1 MIYSHRLADWTL
13 GKSGGII
20 CPKRPWLVLESAS
33 VLANSSCQLIKGLT
47 MLIYTQLGQL
57 NWMSCFCLHMN
68 QVKLSY
74 LRSSCGHVHPQSVE
88 TSGGSASCL
97 AMVVLQSTN
106 WQVLQK
112 CSRLTVRRKWNDT
125 SEKASISLI
134 PLDSRTL
141 RCIKSNPLQQA
152 PAPRFW
158 VLPNIWDCPCC
169 PPLTVRKKNMA
180 LLNHLKLQFCQII
193 LKPVKRN
200 IGTQKEAPPACIK
213 FT

>member
-1 MIYSHRLADWTL
+1 
-13 GKSGGII
+13 
-20 CPKRPWLVLESAS
+20 
-33 VLANSSCQLIKGLT
+33 
-47 MLIYTQLGQL
+47 
-57 NWMSCFCLHMN
+57 MN

-112 CSRLTVRRKWNDT
+112 CSRLTVRRKWTGRNDT
-125 SEKASISLI
+125 SEKASNSLI
-134 PLDSRTL
+134 PLDSLDSRTL
-141 RCIKSNPLQQA
+141 GCIKSNPLQQA
-152 PAPRFW
+152 LAPRFW

-169 PPLTVRKKNMA
+169 PPLTVQKKKNLGPSKPSGTA
-180 LLNHLKLQFCQII
+180 IFPDHLETGEK
-193 LKPVKRN
+193 KHRN
-200 IGTQKEAPPACIK
+200 IKEAPPACIK